1 MFFLKM
7 RDARTIDPAALYD
20 RRKQVVKLYKKS
32 YKINEI
38 ATIAGVNRDTVSKW
52 IKIYHQGGLAQLR
65 PKSKAVLPV
74 VDVCLTRSRKK
85 KFNTV

>member
-1 MFFLKM
+1 MLFLKM

-20 RRKQVVKLYKKS
+20 RRKQVVQFHKKK

-38 ATIAGVNRDTVSKW
+38 ATITAVNRDTVSKW

-65 PKSKAVLPV
+65 PKLKGLPPAQ
-74 VDVCLTRSRKK
+74 SRAGKRG
-85 KFNTV
+85 